1 MRRPLL
7 CLSSITKKVSSSD
20 SDSVLLASNLAVER
34 KIPKKK
40 RPKSS
45 SPVFVHNE
53 KRDRGIKNLA
63 DLKPLCLSFSLTEDS
78 SLFFLSLC
86 PCLGLC
92 CTVGGQAGGGGR
104 GGAVRTPCP
113 ALSSSGWPVP
123 SGRWASRSDRP
134 LRESSRQEMERDR
147 RSQILFIRLNFY
159 PDFSLV
165 TLTDGEG
172 LTCKYTSDN
181 GTNPR

>member
-78 SLFFLSLC
+78 SLCLSLFFLSLC

-92 CTVGGQAGGGGR
+92 CTVGGQAGGR
-104 GGAVRTPCP
+104 GGEG
-113 ALSSSGWPVP
+113 ALLGRLAQLYLLLDDP
-123 SGRWASRSDRP
+123 SRVVDERVDQTGHCGSRADR
-134 LRESSRQEMERDR
+134 
-147 RSQILFIRLNFY
+147 
-159 PDFSLV
+159 
-165 TLTDGEG
+165 
-172 LTCKYTSDN
+172 KWN
-181 GTNPR
+181 GTEEVRFYLFV